1 MHRNRRDG
9 HGRSR
14 SRVLS
19 QPVRRIVATDT
30 RRFAQVATCG
40 DADRPARIPR
50 YPDRGGGSARAA
62 RLGSGCKGL
71 MSCSPRTTSR
81 ASATLRSHITQPL
94 IQGGLCPTGPRA
106 ATHVPGWPC
115 CAQKPEGL
123 FATPALNRKLG
134 SNPEASPAHSTPIRL
149 PGAHSGVKSPIGHR
163 RALPRVIQR
172 DPPADGVSS

>member
-30 RRFAQVATCG
+30 HRSAQVATCG

-71 MSCSPRTTSR
+71 MSCSPRTTPR

-106 ATHVPGWPC
+106 AAHVPGWPC
-115 CAQKPEGL
+115 CAQKPEACLQHPRGTANWGQTRRL
-123 FATPALNRKLG
+123 HPPIPRPSGFP
-134 SNPEASPAHSTPIRL
+134 ST
-149 PGAHSGVKSPIGHR
+149 HSGVKSPIGHR